1 VVSNSTENVNLHV
14 KESAGT
20 MIMSSNIHVWHLK
33 PKVDVCVIH
42 FSLHLRVVF
51 LLSRSSD
58 NYELVRE
65 PNSGVAMSWVL
76 HAVPLNEV
84 IAIVG
89 LDLEKGIESFLILL
103 VVTSSNKI
111 ELTCWSVYALKVVRE
126 LILVFHFHLL
136 AAQVQKVHLE
146 DNT

>member
-1 VVSNSTENVNLHV
+1 
-14 KESAGT
+14 
-20 MIMSSNIHVWHLK
+20 MIMSSNIQVWHLK

-103 VVTSSNKI
+103 VVTTSNKVKLTLGSI
-111 ELTCWSVYALKVVRE
+111 YTLEVMWELV
-126 LILVFHFHLL
+126 LVFHFHLL
-136 AAQVQKVHLE
+136 ATCIQKIDLE
-146 DNT
+146 NYS